1 MFGSVLVAH
10 RGEIA
15 VRIVRTLHALGVEAV
30 AAYGDGDRDA
40 LHVAVADRAVR
51 LGPASLA
58 ESYLDPRRVVDAAV
72 RSGVDAVH
80 PGYGFLSENAAL
92 AAAVTGAGLVWIG
105 PPASAIEVMG
115 DKIRAKRA
123 AAAAGVAVVP
133 GLDEPARTDGELVDA
148 AAAAGYPV
156 LIKPSAGGGG
166 KGMRRVDD
174 PADLLAAAASA
185 RREALAAFGDDTLF
199 VEHLVERPRHIEIQV
214 LADRYGN
221 VVHLGERECSLQRRH
236 QKIVE
241 EAPSP
246 LVDEAMRSAMGA
258 SAVAV
263 ARACGYEGAGT
274 VELVVRGD
282 QPDAYYFLEMNTR
295 LQVEHP
301 VTEMVTGLDLV
312 EWQLRIA
319 AGEPLPLAQDDVRL
333 SGHAVEARVNAE
345 DPARGF
351 LPATGTV
358 VGLVEPAGP
367 GIRVDSGVAE
377 GSVVGTVF
385 DPLLAKVVAWAPDR
399 AGALQRLDWALGELS
414 VLGVATN
421 TWFLRQLLRHG
432 DVVAGR
438 LHTGLVEDVA
448 PQLAAVPAAPD
459 SAVLVAAALA
469 HVAAH
474 RPGGDRIDPWDVAD
488 GWRVTGRSEM
498 LIPLRLGDTVVDV
511 GVTDVGAAD
520 VHGAGAHGAGGGAA
534 DAHGT
539 DAHGAGVGVAD
550 VHGAGVGVTGRG
562 AGRPGAG
569 RVPVW
574 ARVRVPEAVVTASA
588 DLAGAS
594 LVCDV
599 DGLSARWRVA
609 RDGDDLWL
617 GREGY
622 AWRVRTGRGPARV
635 AAAGRGAGGPVLSPM
650 PGVVRDVSVHLG
662 AAVVAGQVLALLE
675 AMKME
680 YPVVAPVDGTVT
692 ELTVAVGD
700 TVALD
705 QVLVVVE
712 ARPGGAPGEAAPE
725 AGVPAVGVPA
735 VGVPEAGVAPAEV
748 RAVGVPAVG
757 VTGSGPANA
766 ASPAGGVEP

>member
-1 MFGSVLVAH
+1 MFRSVLVAN
-10 RGEIA
+10 RGEIV

-30 AAYGDGDRDA
+30 AVYGDGDRDA
-40 LHVAVADRAVR
+40 HHVAVADRAVR
-51 LGPASLA
+51 LGPASPA

-72 RSGVDAVH
+72 RAGVDAVH

-174 PADLLAAAASA
+174 PADLLGAAASA

-199 VEHLVERPRHIEIQV
+199 VEHFVERPRHIEIQV
-214 LADRYGN
+214 FADRHGN

-258 SAVAV
+258 SAVVV

-282 QPDAYYFLEMNTR
+282 QPDVYYFLEMNTR

-301 VTEMVTGLDLV
+301 VTELVTGLDLV

-319 AGEPLPLAQDDVRL
+319 AGEPLPLTQDQVRL

-345 DPARGF
+345 DPASGF

-358 VGLVEPAGP
+358 VGLVEPDGP

-377 GSVVGTVF
+377 GSVVGTAF

-399 AGALQRLDWALGELS
+399 AGALQRLDRALGELS

-421 TWFLRQLLRHG
+421 TWFLRQLLRHD

-469 HVAAH
+469 HVAAR
-474 RPGGDRIDPWDVAD
+474 RPGGDRIDPWDLAD
-488 GWRVTGRSEM
+488 GWRVTGRAEV
-498 LIPLRLGDTVVDV
+498 LLPLRLGDTVTDV
-511 GVTDVGAAD
+511 GVTEV
-520 VHGAGAHGAGGGAA
+520 
-534 DAHGT
+534 
-539 DAHGAGVGVAD
+539 HGAGVGVAAVPGTVVGATE
-550 VHGAGVGVTGRG
+550 VHGADEHGTEVGVAGVCVAGRG
-562 AGRPGAG
+562 AIRAGAG
-569 RVPVW
+569 RGPVR
-574 ARVRVPEAVVTASA
+574 ARVRVGEALMTASA
-588 DLAGAS
+588 DLAGSS

-622 AWRVRTGRGPARV
+622 VWRVRTGRGPARV

-662 AAVVAGQVLALLE
+662 VAVVAGQVLAVLE

-692 ELTVAVGD
+692 ELSVAVGD

-712 ARPGGAPGEAAPE
+712 ARPDGAPNAAAPG
-725 AGVPAVGVPA
+725 AGVPGTGVP
-735 VGVPEAGVAPAEV
+735 
-748 RAVGVPAVG
+748 
-757 VTGSGPANA
+757 GSGLENPS
-766 ASPAGGVEP
+766 SPGGGATA